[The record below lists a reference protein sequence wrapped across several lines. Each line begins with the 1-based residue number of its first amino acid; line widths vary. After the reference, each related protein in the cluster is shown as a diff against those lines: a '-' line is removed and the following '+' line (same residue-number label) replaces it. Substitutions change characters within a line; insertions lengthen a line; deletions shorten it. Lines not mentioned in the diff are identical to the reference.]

1 MSSFTDATPSALE
14 RDEARVEARLAA
26 LRKAG
31 ALRRLRASAAAE
43 AGNTPE
49 EAVDTTQEVAPLPD
63 NVDTLHMR
71 RPLLAVDT
79 MHAAARRGDLGS
91 LRDLLAAEL
100 RNIDAPDALGCTP
113 LWIAAAYGHLEL
125 VRELVKKGA
134 NRRIPANQTPA
145 EAACTETY
153 DKTHA
158 EAIRGVLLG
167 RP

>member
-1 MSSFTDATPSALE
+1 MSCFKDATPSALE

-26 LRKAG
+26 LREAA
-31 ALRRLRASAAAE
+31 ALRRLRDAE
-43 AGNTPE
+43 AGDTPE
-49 EAVDTTQEVAPLPD
+49 AVATQEVAPLPD
-63 NVDTLHMR
+63 NVDTLHAR
-71 RPLLAVDT
+71 RPFLAVDT

-125 VRELVKKGA
+125 VHVLVDKGA